1 MTRALRKIA
10 LSLIL
15 CVFESPAERITL
27 LASRVIS
34 YCALGLGIA
43 LLIIAVLSPFLLIPT
58 LKVIPLDA
66 GGPQTTQEAPGML
79 LDAQAFAANQPV
91 EEHRDAPECAPS
103 EGSCP

>member
-1 MTRALRKIA
+1 M
-10 LSLIL
+10 
-15 CVFESPAERITL
+15 
-27 LASRVIS
+27 ASRVIS

-103 EGSCP
+103 EGELPAPRRCG

>member
-1 MTRALRKIA
+1 M
-10 LSLIL
+10 
-15 CVFESPAERITL
+15 
-27 LASRVIS
+27 ASRVIS

-103 EGSCP
+103 EGELPHELLY